1 MSRNQQSQVIHA
13 GSERLDVHRER
24 FVATRN
30 ALRREVCDAGGY
42 LLWRYSGYRRLAC
55 LTWHATGDCEC
66 RQAPFMLLND
76 QIHDRSRCTSTAIVE
91 MANRS
96 GTGRHI
102 GALEPR

>member
-55 LTWHATGDCEC
+55 LAWRATGGFWG
-66 RQAPFMLLND
+66 P
-76 QIHDRSRCTSTAIVE
+76 
-91 MANRS
+91 
-96 GTGRHI
+96 TGAFH
-102 GALEPR
+102 AAE